1 MKKVIRFTASWC
13 EPCKMLAKTL
23 EDVQTNLPIE
33 VVDIDKDSNT
43 AIEFGIRGVPTL
55 VKVDENGNVTGRMV
69 GVKAKNLVEEFIND

>member
-33 VVDIDKDSNT
+33 IVDNDKDSNT
-43 AIEFGIRGVPTL
+43 AIEFGIRGVPT
-55 VKVDENGNVTGRMV
+55 MV
-69 GVKAKNLVEEFIND
+69 MVEDGAILKRSVGMKSLKELQEWFND